1 MPCTRKRQLLRN
13 ILTRLEM
20 KEEQNAKTFY
30 QRQYEFLLSVMKT
43 WKKAVAAK
51 QMIVKNMM
59 AQNHYKC

>member
-1 MPCTRKRQLLRN
+1 
-13 ILTRLEM
+13 M